1 MSSCDS
7 SGQRRRVQTHS
18 EPDHVMFLP
27 DNGVALR
34 FENDSNFPQ
43 EWAVLEFIRPQ
54 LGEIP
59 IPDYTYMPKS
69 AKDFA
74 GYKTIPEA
82 RLSRWRF
89 QRLSKASRSSE
100 SRRLGRFLT
109 AQHKTP
115 LEPVGKLGVRNRDRS
130 P

>member
-1 MSSCDS
+1 MKPHKT
-7 SGQRRRVQTHS
+7 QWYLQRIRHEFLRLKWTKRRRVQTHS

-43 EWAVLEFIRPQ
+43 EWAVFELIRPQ

-59 IPDYTYMPKS
+59 IPDYTDMPKS

-74 GYKTIPEA
+74 G
-82 RLSRWRF
+82 
-89 QRLSKASRSSE
+89 
-100 SRRLGRFLT
+100 
-109 AQHKTP
+109 
-115 LEPVGKLGVRNRDRS
+115 
-130 P
+130 